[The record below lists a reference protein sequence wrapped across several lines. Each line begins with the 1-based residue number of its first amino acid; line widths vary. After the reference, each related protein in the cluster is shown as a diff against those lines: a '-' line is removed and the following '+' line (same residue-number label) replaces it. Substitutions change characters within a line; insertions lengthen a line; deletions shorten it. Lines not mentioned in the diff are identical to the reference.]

1 MGADDFHHHFISN
14 DDFVDDNFGTLN
26 HLTQATEATTPT
38 VNRPNRLNHCRH
50 NSLVDF
56 SFIMDQ
62 SSTNTCE
69 CFKGFIYDLSQIREV
84 CSRDGSCSE
93 KERHT

>member
-1 MGADDFHHHFISN
+1 MSADNVHHHFISN
-14 DDFVDDNFGTLN
+14 DDIIDDNRDTLIN
-26 HLTQATEATTPT
+26 HLPQATEPKTTTTTTAT
-38 VNRPNRLNHCRH
+38 VNRPTGSGHCRH

-69 CFKGFIYDLSQIREV
+69 CGTNVSLRLVKVLGSEVSTCLS
-84 CSRDGSCSE
+84 
-93 KERHT
+93 